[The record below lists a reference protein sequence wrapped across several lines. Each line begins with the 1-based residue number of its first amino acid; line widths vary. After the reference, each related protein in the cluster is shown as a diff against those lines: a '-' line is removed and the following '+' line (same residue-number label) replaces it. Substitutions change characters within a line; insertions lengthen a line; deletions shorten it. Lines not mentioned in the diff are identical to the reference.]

1 MNEERL
7 SLSREHFPSSK
18 LAKNGLRDRQNGSL
32 KIPTIINGNKYVY
45 RVKMKKHFISPMTLT
60 SLYYT

>member
-32 KIPTIINGNKYVY
+32 KISTIINGNKY

>member
-32 KIPTIINGNKYVY
+32 KISTIINGNKY
-45 RVKMKKHFISPMTLT
+45 RVKMKKYFISPMTLT